1 MLHWRHCNQEPE
13 CGMWTGKETIQLIFK
28 LTKHET
34 IQLNFK
40 LTKLELNYQCSL
52 EYTKLTKHKDN

>member
-1 MLHWRHCNQEPE
+1 
-13 CGMWTGKETIQLIFK
+13 MWTGKETIQLIFK